1 MRQKVRHTL
10 RLRTMA
16 KTQIKYPLATPSWEE
31 MRHSDRHLLAEAAR
45 VRVGL
50 IYILS
55 ITTFADITSL

>member
-1 MRQKVRHTL
+1 
-10 RLRTMA
+10 MA